1 MTYEE
6 FNKFRNEFIDYANKL
21 SDQKSQEYT
30 ISNPDKHFNFKNV
43 AARLGITPEQALMTY
58 VLKHMDAMCNDA
70 KTGKIVS
77 DETVY
82 ERSVD
87 IMNYMILYA
96 SLKQEQPQN
105 HTPKGNKNENQN
117 NLAQQDRT
125 TNGNVYRHEPD
136 APKQEKYEQLKRQK

>member
-6 FNKFRNEFIDYANKL
+6 FNKFRDEFIDYANNL
-21 SDQKSQEYT
+21 SDRKSQEYT

-70 KTGKIVS
+70 KTGKTVS
-77 DETVY
+77 NETVY
-82 ERSVD
+82 ERAVD
-87 IMNYMILYA
+87 IVNYMILYA
-96 SLKQEQPQN
+96 SLKHEQN
-105 HTPKGNKNENQN
+105 HTPKGNKHENQN
-117 NLAQQDRT
+117 DLAQQNRA
-125 TNGNVYRHEPD
+125 TNGKLYRDEPD